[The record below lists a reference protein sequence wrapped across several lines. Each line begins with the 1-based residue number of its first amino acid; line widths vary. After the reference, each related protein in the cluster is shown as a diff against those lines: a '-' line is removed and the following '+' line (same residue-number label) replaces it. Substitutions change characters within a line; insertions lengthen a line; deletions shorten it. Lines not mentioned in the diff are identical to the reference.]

1 MVKTGIKKIMKVIL
15 VQDIKNLGKKF
26 NIKDVSDGYARNF
39 LIPKGL
45 VRSANEKNLKELE
58 ALKATVAKKEEK
70 LKTQLSKLKKEIEK
84 IEIEFKVAV
93 GEKQQ
98 MFASVDESDIKEKI
112 IEKFSS
118 IEQFKEPLNYLKV
131 ILEKPIKKL
140 GEHQVEINLGMGV
153 KTKVKIV
160 ITPLAMNQPE

>member
-1 MVKTGIKKIMKVIL
+1 MKVIL

-118 IEQFKEPLNYLKV
+118 IEQFKEPLNYSEI

-140 GEHQVEINLGMGV
+140 GEHQVEIDLSRGV
-153 KTKVKIV
+153 KANLKVV
-160 ITPLAMNQPE
+160 IQPEQLLQF